1 MRQMKILINPIKG
14 LVGDATISL
23 LTNNNKQFENIYRKL
38 STFMERKRL
47 SFQRFYFLE
56 DKEMMELLAG
66 LAKDSS
72 LHRMFEGITGWY

>member
-1 MRQMKILINPIKG
+1 MKILINPIKG
-14 LVGDATISL
+14 LTGETTMTL
-23 LTNNNKQFENIYRKL
+23 LTHNNNQYENIHRKL

-47 SFQRFYFLE
+47 QFQRFYFLE
-56 DKEMMELLAG
+56 DREMMELLAG